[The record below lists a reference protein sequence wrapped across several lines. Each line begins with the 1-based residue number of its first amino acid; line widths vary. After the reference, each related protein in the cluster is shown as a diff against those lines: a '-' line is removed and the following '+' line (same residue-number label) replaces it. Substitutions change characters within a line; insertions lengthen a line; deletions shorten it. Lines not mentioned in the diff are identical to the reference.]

1 MICSRSKFCDCH
13 KLLELEILTQKDY
26 KITFFISRCTHS
38 FLPVVLPV
46 WQTWIFFISIFRF
59 YKMIHTRSDCIS
71 FDFTSKPSWSS
82 YQYFWLCFLHLRS
95 LPKFWM
101 WIQMMSQKS
110 PARQVNHKKSIKILL
125 KTSFKFSTEREA
137 FNYREHLV
145 DLTRFFPGFDYNND
159 LTDDGAEMLESAGG
173 YAVWIFFAWFWKPKK
188 YLKEFC

>member
-1 MICSRSKFCDCH
+1 MNKLNAIVCNIYFPWLGAGAWRAINIEVSKLIIQIVIRTQQFVICSRSKFCDCH

-71 FDFTSKPSWSS
+71 FDFTYKPSWSS
-82 YQYFWLCFLHLRS
+82 YQYFWLCSLHLRS

-110 PARQVNHKKSIKILL
+110 PARQVNHK
-125 KTSFKFSTEREA
+125 
-137 FNYREHLV
+137 NQ
-145 DLTRFFPGFDYNND
+145 
-159 LTDDGAEMLESAGG
+159 
-173 YAVWIFFAWFWKPKK
+173 
-188 YLKEFC
+188 